1 MTSSQLTIALLGEP
15 QLRAPGAEPV
25 VPQAGRVTALLA
37 LLALEPSRV
46 VSTEH
51 LIEQLWDD
59 EPPASAVS
67 TLYVYVS
74 RLRKQLAPLG
84 VAVTTRP
91 GGYSLDVAAE
101 SIDLVRFS
109 RAVEAADAAARGG
122 DWAAAADALGQARGL
137 WRGIPFQG
145 AIPTSDLQLERQR
158 LERLRHRVDELDA
171 RTLLEHGDA
180 AEAAERA
187 RALTDLEPLNEGYWL
202 LRMDAEHRAGN
213 TAVALSVFEEFRE
226 LVADALGIDPGPRLR
241 ELHSRVLRE
250 PAVGAPSPAAPAGSG
265 VSAGSATET
274 VGRTAAR
281 ADIDRAVRGA
291 REGRGRTVILEGPTG
306 VGKTHLAELAARTA
320 VGAGVR
326 VAWAKA
332 PDGGAPALWIVRE
345 LLGALPGSPDPS
357 GASQLATLLE
367 STSGVDDVEQSRLIL
382 AEAIAGEV
390 VTAAAAEP
398 VLVVLDDVQWADATT
413 VHVLR
418 LLAARLRSLPVSL
431 LITARLPES
440 RRPDIAAA
448 LVAIAGTESTT
459 RHLVAPLT
467 PDEVAQLPTAQGLSE
482 ERIHELWERTGGN
495 AYFVTAV
502 LSSGDPDALPASVG
516 DLLAVRA
523 SALPPEARDVLDLA
537 AVAGE
542 SLDLAVLGV
551 AGGGGAA
558 VLEAIEG
565 GLAHGILVA
574 RDGGYRFTHSLARD
588 AIVAAI
594 PLTRRTQLHAAYAD
608 AIERLPD
615 ADSDDRV
622 QELADHRYRAAA
634 GVPDARAF
642 ESCVAAA
649 DSARAILAFDLAALS
664 GKRALEMLPPGP
676 DAERTRAEMLVQ
688 LTFDQRDAGDAQG
701 AAGTLRRALRAAS
714 RLGERELTVRSL
726 GLLGSITLWNWRQFG
741 EVDREV
747 IRHLD
752 EQLAGPDLTDRE
764 RAELTGALAME
775 LYYGEAADRARG
787 REVSVEAVAL
797 AERIGEPALLAR
809 ALNDRVFALWQPAD
823 DDLRLEVLDRW
834 IALAGEADPI
844 STGEV
849 VARLHRG
856 SLRFARG
863 DVAGFVEDHS
873 RAGELTALLSRPEL
887 DAQYTGQAAC
897 LALLTGREGE
907 VRALIDHAHA
917 SLQRTSIWGGDW
929 AYSAQMYT
937 LARRTGDI
945 EPVAREIADKAM
957 KDSHRSLRWLAVLSL
972 ADAGRVEDARALQSR
987 WGLHSVPTAEYWGTD
1002 LDRAMA
1008 AEVSLRLGSPLLTEA
1023 YDAVAASPSTLV
1035 VLGTALVCWGPRA
1048 DLLARLADRL
1058 GRSDAAAAHRAEAD
1072 RVRERVAVELG
1083 LEPRF

>member
-1 MTSSQLTIALLGEP
+1 MTSTQPAIALLGEA
-15 QLRAPGAEPV
+15 QLRAPGAAPV

-46 VSTEH
+46 VTAER

-84 VAVTTRP
+84 VQVATRP
-91 GGYSLDVAAE
+91 RGYSLEVAPDA
-101 SIDLVRFS
+101 IDLVRFA
-109 RAVEAADAAARGG
+109 RAVDAAEAAVRAEDWTAAAESL
-122 DWAAAADALGQARGL
+122 AEARGL

-145 AIPTSDLQLERQR
+145 AIATTDLQLETQR

-171 RTLLEHGDA
+171 RTLLERGDA
-180 AEAAERA
+180 AEAAARA
-187 RALTDLEPLNEGYWL
+187 RALTDLEPLNETYWL
-202 LRMDAEHRAGN
+202 LLMDAEHRSGN
-213 TAVALSVFEEFRE
+213 TAIALSVFEEFKE
-226 LVADALGIDPGPRLR
+226 LVADALGIDPGPRMR
-241 ELHSRVLRE
+241 ELHARLLRDPE
-250 PAVGAPSPAAPAGSG
+250 PLAAPS
-265 VSAGSATET
+265 VESATVT

-281 ADIDRAVRGA
+281 ADMDRAVRGA
-291 REGRGRTVILEGPTG
+291 REGRGRSVILEGPTG

-320 VGAGVR
+320 AAAGVR

-357 GASQLATLLE
+357 GAAQLAALLDA
-367 STSGVDDVEQSRLIL
+367 TSGVDDVEQSRLML
-382 AEAIAGEV
+382 AEAIAGEIV
-390 VTAAAAEP
+390 AAATREP

-448 LVAIAGTESTT
+448 LVAIAGSESTS

-467 PDEVAQLPTAQGLSE
+467 AEEVGELPTARGLSE

-495 AYFVTAV
+495 AYFVTA
-502 LSSGDPDALPASVG
+502 LLASGGTDALPASVG

-523 SALPPEARDVLDLA
+523 DALGPAARGVLDLA
-537 AVAGE
+537 AVGGE

-551 AGGGGAA
+551 AGGGSAV

-565 GLAHGILVA
+565 AMAHGILIA

-588 AIVAAI
+588 AIVGGI
-594 PLTRRTQLHAAYAD
+594 PITRRAQLHAAYAD
-608 AIERLPD
+608 AIEQLPD

-622 QELADHRYRAAA
+622 QELAEHRYRAAA

-649 DSARAILAFDLAALS
+649 DSARAILAFDLAALAR
-664 GKRALEMLPPGP
+664 KRALEMLPPGP
-676 DAERTRAEMLVQ
+676 DAERTRAELLVQ
-688 LTFDQRDAGDAQG
+688 LTFEQRDAGDVQS

-714 RLGERELTVRSL
+714 RIGERDLTVRSL

-752 EQLAGPDLTDRE
+752 EQLAGPDLSDRE

-787 REVSVEAVAL
+787 RDVSVEAVAL
-797 AERIGEPALLAR
+797 AEKIGEPALLAR
-809 ALNDRVFALWQPAD
+809 ALNDRVFALWQPSD
-823 DDLRLEVLDRW
+823 DDQRLAVLDRW
-834 IALAGEADPI
+834 IALADESDPI

-863 DVAGFVEDHS
+863 DVAGFLEDHS

-907 VRALIDHAHA
+907 VAALIDHAHA

-929 AYSAQMYT
+929 AYSAQTYT
-937 LARRTGDI
+937 LARRTG
-945 EPVAREIADKAM
+945 EVAPVAREIADKAM

-972 ADAGRVEDARALQSR
+972 ADAGHVEEARALQAR
-987 WGLHSVPTAEYWGTD
+987 WGLHSIPAAEYWGTD

-1008 AEVSLRLGSPLLTEA
+1008 AEVSLRLGSPLLTDA

-1058 GRSDAAAAHRAEAD
+1058 GRADAAARHREEARAVLD
-1072 RVRERVAVELG
+1072 RVAADLG